1 VEGVFDTTINI
12 SRGRFMNYLNGLI
25 VARDLMK
32 RGQEEVLDAIIEDL
46 QKNMIETMAI
56 APDVE
61 TR

>member
-1 VEGVFDTTINI
+1 
-12 SRGRFMNYLNGLI
+12 MNYLNGLI

-46 QKNMIETMAI
+46 QKNSLETMAI
-56 APDVE
+56 APQVE